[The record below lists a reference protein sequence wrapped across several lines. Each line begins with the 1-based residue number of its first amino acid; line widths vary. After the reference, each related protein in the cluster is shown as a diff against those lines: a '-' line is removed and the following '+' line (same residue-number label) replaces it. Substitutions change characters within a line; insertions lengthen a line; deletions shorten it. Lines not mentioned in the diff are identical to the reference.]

1 MGILV
6 RDKNFITCKKW
17 ENGNRVEKIRSN
29 QFKRVRLYN
38 HIMNIDRSRM
48 YQRIVNGR
56 VLPSFVE
63 GVDAFVT
70 FALTQT
76 NCLSGG

>member
-17 ENGNRVEKIRSN
+17 GNGNRVEKIRSN

-38 HIMNIDRSRM
+38 HPMNTDRSWM

-70 FALTQT
+70 FALT
-76 NCLSGG
+76 